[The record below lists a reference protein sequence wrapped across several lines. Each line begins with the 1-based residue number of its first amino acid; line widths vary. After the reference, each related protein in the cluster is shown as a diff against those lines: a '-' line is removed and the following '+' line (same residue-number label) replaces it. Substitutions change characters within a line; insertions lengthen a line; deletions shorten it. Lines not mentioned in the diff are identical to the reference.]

1 MPGMAIRT
9 LRLGEETN
17 QLPALAAQ
25 VADYFEARLDRNIE
39 RIVGGHDELDRHV
52 AACNRR
58 AAALTVAVE
67 LARVHL

>member
-1 MPGMAIRT
+1 MDKDELIAILERMLET
-9 LRLGEETN
+9 ELG
-17 QLPALAAQ
+17 
-25 VADYFEARLDRNIE
+25 AREGCKNLE

-58 AAALTVAVE
+58 AAALTVAIE